1 MLNEAEFL
9 RLEDIAPRRGR
20 KNGGVGFLP
29 LSRSTFLTRVRDG
42 ELPAPI
48 YLSPGC
54 PMWKRSELLEAIE
67 KIARQRARNEVGA

>member
-1 MLNEAEFL
+1 MSEQEFL

-29 LSRSTFLTRVRDG
+29 MSRSAFLVQVKSG
-42 ELPAPI
+42 VMPQPI

-54 PMWKRSELLEAIE
+54 PMWKRSELLAAIE
-67 KIARQRARNEVGA
+67 KLSAQRQAA